1 MTTQQPPFMDKTPS
15 EGTRTQGLL
24 RFIIPVLALAAGFG
38 LAQHFFHGTAPQ
50 PAPAPEKSNLQEPGL
65 VAAPAGKPSAPPSE
79 APPGMVWVPGGTF
92 RMGTDDPSSMPR
104 ERPAHQVQVDGFWVD
119 ATEVTNAEFREF
131 VKATGYVTT
140 AEKAPSWEELK
151 DQVPPGTPPPPPEA
165 LVPGSMVFAPTNTAV
180 PLNDYTQ
187 WWRFIPGANWMH
199 PEGPE
204 SSIEGKDQHPVVQV
218 SWDDAQAYA
227 RWADKRLP
235 TEAEWEFAAR
245 GGLESKKYAW
255 GEDLQP
261 EGRWMANIWQGVFPV
276 RNRADDGFVTTAP
289 VKTFPPNGYGLYD
302 TAGNVWEWCGDW
314 YDENTFARRASSLV
328 QNPRGPEKAY
338 DPDAPYAPKRVVRGG
353 SYLCTDSYCTA
364 YRTTGRMASD
374 PLTGLSHTGFRCVK
388 TPPAH

>member
-140 AEKAPSWEELK
+140 AEKAPSWEDLK

-199 PEGPE
+199 PEGPD

-276 RNRADDGFVTTAP
+276 RNRADDGQDVPTQWLWTLRHGRQCLGM
-289 VKTFPPNGYGLYD
+289 V
-302 TAGNVWEWCGDW
+302 
-314 YDENTFARRASSLV
+314 RRLV
-328 QNPRGPEKAY
+328 
-338 DPDAPYAPKRVVRGG
+338 
-353 SYLCTDSYCTA
+353 
-364 YRTTGRMASD
+364 
-374 PLTGLSHTGFRCVK
+374 
-388 TPPAH
+388 